1 MEVQNGYDEWSG
13 SYDSDENLTRDL
25 DRLMIRSR
33 LGGLQFDSILEAGC
47 GTGKNTSFLAQIG
60 GSVRAVDFSEG
71 MIAIARE
78 KIQAENVR
86 FSLMDITQPWVF
98 EAASFDLITSSL
110 VLEHIQD
117 LNHVFREAARTL
129 RPGGRLFIDELH
141 PFRQYDGGKAGFYR
155 EEQRIEIDSFI
166 HHISDFYRAGMEH
179 DLSLIQLDEYWHQ
192 ADRAGPPRLLSLM
205 FERC

>member
-60 GSVRAVDFSEG
+60 GSVQAVDFSEG

-78 KIQAENVR
+78 KIRAENVR
-86 FSLMDITQPWVF
+86 FSLMDITQQVG
-98 EAASFDLITSSL
+98 S
-110 VLEHIQD
+110 
-117 LNHVFREAARTL
+117 
-129 RPGGRLFIDELH
+129 
-141 PFRQYDGGKAGFYR
+141 
-155 EEQRIEIDSFI
+155 
-166 HHISDFYRAGMEH
+166 
-179 DLSLIQLDEYWHQ
+179 
-192 ADRAGPPRLLSLM
+192 
-205 FERC
+205 